1 MKKSIT
7 IDDLAI
13 MVAKGFEETAKQS
26 DMDKKFEEVDKRF
39 NEMDKRFDRIE
50 NILIKQHSD
59 KIENLE
65 RRVAQLE
72 TAFD

>member
-1 MKKSIT
+1 MAKNIT
-7 IDDLAI
+7 INDLAI
-13 MVAKGFEETAKQS
+13 MVAKGFEETAKKS
-26 DMDKKFEEVDKRF
+26 DMDKKFESI
-39 NEMDKRFDRIE
+39 DKRFDRIE

-72 TAFD
+72 TAFN